1 MDIISDKHWLIENV
15 ICLLS
20 NAVKYSNGGV
30 VKILVEHVQSVKH
43 DVQDEETKNENEN
56 MASAT
61 NDPRGTG
68 MKPITLP
75 SLQLL
80 HTSHHIACCHI
91 SINGSF
97 TISRTPFLD
106 CKEYVKI
113 SVEDSG
119 IGVPLPSRCD
129 LFQVIDYT
137 THRALHYIMYIVC
150 SVHHRCDVMR

>member
-20 NAVKYSNGGV
+20 NAVKYSNGGA

-56 MASAT
+56 LASAT
-61 NDPRGTG
+61 NDSRGIG

-80 HTSHHIACCHI
+80 PVI
-91 SINGSF
+91 
-97 TISRTPFLD
+97 ISRVTT
-106 CKEYVKI
+106 
-113 SVEDSG
+113 SVLTDY
-119 IGVPLPSRCD
+119 SRC
-129 LFQVIDYT
+129 Y
-137 THRALHYIMYIVC
+137 A
-150 SVHHRCDVMR
+150 HHS